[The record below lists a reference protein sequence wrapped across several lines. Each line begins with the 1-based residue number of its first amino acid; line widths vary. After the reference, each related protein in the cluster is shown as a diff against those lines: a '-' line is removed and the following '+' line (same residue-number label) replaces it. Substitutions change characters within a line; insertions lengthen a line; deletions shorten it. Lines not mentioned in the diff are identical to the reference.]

1 MRSEHLT
8 NLHVGWIIGGW
19 LVAVAVTSGVYLAL
33 VGTGLLPQG
42 PGEVLGI
49 AVAMAAGF
57 YAGGLFVGTR
67 WMEAP
72 ILHGVAMT
80 FLSVVVLFGGTLTLP
95 EGFGAWSG
103 SAPTV
108 LGLILLQLAASV
120 AGGWT
125 GRSAAMGPEVPE
137 TDAEPHEGGEPQ
149 RPGKAGKPGGAD
161 AG

>member
-1 MRSEHLT
+1 MRSEHLS

-19 LVAVAVTSGVYLAL
+19 LVAVAVTSGAYLAL
-33 VGTGLLPQG
+33 VGTGLFPEG
-42 PGEVLGI
+42 PGAILGI

-57 YAGGLFVGTR
+57 YAGGLFVGNR
-67 WMEAP
+67 WMDAP

-80 FLSVVVLFGGTLTLP
+80 LVSVVVLFVGTLTLP

-125 GRSAAMGPEVPE
+125 GRSTAMGSGKDDGARTVEAGGPE
-137 TDAEPHEGGEPQ
+137 G
-149 RPGKAGKPGGAD
+149 PGTAGKQGGAD